1 MTQSASR
8 QNRERERERE
18 TSLQVHSEMQYI
30 YQQRIHDPLDIFL
43 AADELLPS
51 QQISRVNM

>member
-8 QNRERERERE
+8 QNRERERE